1 MKTTKKRIARISI
14 GITFVIAGTGKLLL
28 PLAGGAVPT
37 FPTVLETMG
46 IPLPELL
53 APFICGIEIT
63 GGLALIR
70 NRYLKPAS
78 LLLASILLGALA
90 TFSIPSTFGSPL
102 IVQGL
107 ELGTEFFRIPLELG
121 LLAALVWINR
131 RDNPRP
137 NPTLA
142 P

>member
-1 MKTTKKRIARISI
+1 MRPSPQRIAQTII
-14 GITFVIAGTGKLLL
+14 GITFVFAGTGKLLL

-37 FPTVLETMG
+37 FALVLGEMG
-46 IPLPELL
+46 LPQPELL
-53 APFICGIEIT
+53 APCICGMEIT

-70 NRYLKPAS
+70 DRYRKQAS
-78 LLLASILLGALA
+78 LVLGSVLLGALA

-102 IVQGL
+102 VVQGF
-107 ELGTEFFRIPLELG
+107 ELGREFFRIPLEAG

-131 RDNPRP
+131 KDAAGSHPSA
-137 NPTLA
+137 A